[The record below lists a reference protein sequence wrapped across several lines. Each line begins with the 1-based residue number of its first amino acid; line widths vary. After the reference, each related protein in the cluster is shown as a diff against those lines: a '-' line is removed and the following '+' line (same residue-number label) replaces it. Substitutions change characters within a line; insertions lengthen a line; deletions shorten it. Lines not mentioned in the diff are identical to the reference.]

1 MWSEKDT
8 KLGTSALCSC
18 IPTGMHGLT
27 CIFWAN
33 LTPLSLKVTATF
45 YRLGHGAGED
55 DTTAAIALDVKV
67 IQTLL
72 GIFH

>member
-1 MWSEKDT
+1 
-8 KLGTSALCSC
+8 
-18 IPTGMHGLT
+18 MHGLT